1 MTEAAT
7 EPKPKTEESKD
18 KKAEVTAG
26 ESTSKKLFERAKK
39 VIPGGV
45 NSPARACQSVESEP
59 IFMCRANG
67 STISDVDHNDYID
80 YVGSW
85 GPLILGHRHPRVLE
99 ALEEVFKES
108 STSYGAPCKHEVE
121 MAELVCE
128 LVPSIEM
135 VRMVNSGTEATMSA
149 IRLARAFTKRDIIVK
164 FDGCYHGHGDSFLVK
179 AGSGLATLGISS
191 SAGVPEEI
199 AKLTVSIPFNDL
211 DAVKKA
217 FTEHKGDIAA
227 IIVEPIVGNAGLI
240 LPEEGYLEG
249 LREICDKHDALL
261 IFDEVMTGFRVSR
274 GGAQELYNIKPDL
287 TCLGKIIGAGLPV
300 GAYGGRKEIM
310 EMVAPLGAVYQA
322 GTLSG
327 NPLAMAAGMAQLRV
341 LKDKKRYED
350 LKATTQ
356 SLVDGI
362 NEAIAEA
369 KVDAQVASTCGM
381 LTVFL
386 TKNPVTDL
394 DSAKKSDTKKF
405 AKLWKKLLENG
416 VYWPPS
422 QFEAA
427 FVSTMHS
434 KQDVKATVD
443 AFKKAFSELN

>member
-1 MTEAAT
+1 MAETATKTKTDEA
-7 EPKPKTEESKD
+7 KD
-18 KKAEVTAG
+18 KKADTG
-26 ESTSKKLFERAKK
+26 ETNSQKLFERAKK

-45 NSPARACQSVESEP
+45 NSPARSCKSVESEP
-59 IFMCRANG
+59 VFMRKANG
-67 STISDVDHNDYID
+67 CIISDVDHNDYVD

-85 GPLILGHRHPRVLE
+85 GPMILGHRHPRVLE
-99 ALEEVFKES
+99 AIEEVFVES

-128 LVPSIEM
+128 LMPSIEM

-149 IRLARAFTKRDIIVK
+149 IRLARAFTKRNIVIK

-179 AGSGLATLGISS
+179 AGSGLATLGISD

-199 AKLTVSIPFNDL
+199 AKLTMSVPYNDL
-211 DAVKKA
+211 DVVKKA
-217 FTEHKGDIAA
+217 FADHKGDIAA

-240 LPEEGYLEG
+240 LPEEGFLKG
-249 LREICDKHDALL
+249 LRELCDKNDALL
-261 IFDEVMTGFRVSR
+261 IFDEVMTGFRVAR
-274 GGAQELYNIKPDL
+274 GGAQELYDVKPDL
-287 TCLGKIIGAGLPV
+287 TTLGKIIGGGLPV

-310 EMVAPLGAVYQA
+310 EMVAPLGPVYQA

-327 NPLAMAAGMAQLRV
+327 NPLAMAAGAAQLKV
-341 LKDKKRYED
+341 LKDKKRYEE

-356 SLVDGI
+356 ALVDGI
-362 NEAIAEA
+362 NEAIKETKA
-369 KVDAQVASTCGM
+369 DAHVASICGM

-394 DSAKKSDTKKF
+394 ESAKKSDTAKF

-434 KQDVKATVD
+434 KQDVKATIE
-443 AFKKAFSELN
+443 AFKKAFSE